1 MFQCTS
7 LADDLMADHQ
17 RIMQYSLKPKW
28 MTSTQQGST
37 TRRCLLSF
45 LAHETSWQS
54 LQVVECA
61 TQVGFMAKG
70 VMYALIGG
78 LCCQKVSKQA
88 MRATNKLVSEHW

>member
-1 MFQCTS
+1 MLQPK
-7 LADDLMADHQ
+7 AEVDDINTVRLNHKG
-17 RIMQYSLKPKW
+17 YLV
-28 MTSTQQGST
+28 T
-37 TRRCLLSF
+37 F
-45 LAHETSWQS
+45 LALETSWQS

-78 LCCQKVSKQA
+78 LCCQNVSKQA